1 MKHKKL
7 SLFLAA
13 VLVTAALAGCTKQQ
27 AVVDNN
33 IVSQNVSETTKTEV
47 TVNNAVPLQHSE
59 NYKLEQMVV
68 MSRHNI
74 RSPLSGSGST
84 LGKMTTHTWTEWS
97 APTGELSLRGGMQ
110 ETAMG
115 QYFRKYLVAEGLMPE
130 NWLPEDGE
138 VRFYSNSMQ
147 RTIATAQ
154 YFASGML
161 PVANQN
167 VEYKYAVGTMDPVFT
182 PKLTF
187 VSEAFRSQAMK
198 EIEAMG
204 GAQGMNGITSA
215 LSDNYRLL
223 EEVLDFKDSEYA
235 KENGITSLPAN
246 DLEISL
252 ELDKE
257 PAMKGSLKTATSAS
271 DALVL
276 QYYEEPDDKKAAF
289 GKELT
294 REQWTK
300 LAHITDTYQNV
311 LFTAPS
317 VAVNVAHPLLM
328 EMENE
333 LSVEGRKFT
342 FLCGHD
348 SNISSVLASLEVKQ
362 YTLPETVSQETPIGC
377 KLVVEKWSGAD
388 GQTYATV
395 SLVYQTVDQ
404 LRNCN
409 MLDLKNPPMKVM
421 LEFEGLQK
429 NSDGFYRFD
438 DLKARFDKAIAA
450 YDSLPADV
458 SAAA

>member
-1 MKHKKL
+1 
-7 SLFLAA
+7 
-13 VLVTAALAGCTKQQ
+13 
-27 AVVDNN
+27 
-33 IVSQNVSETTKTEV
+33 
-47 TVNNAVPLQHSE
+47 
-59 NYKLEQMVV
+59 
-68 MSRHNI
+68 
-74 RSPLSGSGST
+74 
-84 LGKMTTHTWTEWS
+84 
-97 APTGELSLRGGMQ
+97 
-110 ETAMG
+110 MG

-404 LRNCN
+404 LRNCS

>member
-1 MKHKKL
+1 
-7 SLFLAA
+7 
-13 VLVTAALAGCTKQQ
+13 
-27 AVVDNN
+27 
-33 IVSQNVSETTKTEV
+33 
-47 TVNNAVPLQHSE
+47 
-59 NYKLEQMVV
+59 
-68 MSRHNI
+68 
-74 RSPLSGSGST
+74 
-84 LGKMTTHTWTEWS
+84 
-97 APTGELSLRGGMQ
+97 
-110 ETAMG
+110 MG

-130 NWLPEDGE
+130 NWLPEGGE
-138 VRFYSNSMQ
+138 VRFYSNPMQ

-167 VEYKYAVGTMDPVFT
+167 VEYRYEVGTMDPVFT

-187 VSEAFRSQAMK
+187 VSEAFLKQAMK

-204 GAQGMNGITSA
+204 GAQGLNGITDA

-235 KENGITSLPAN
+235 KEKGITSLADDD

-257 PAMKGSLKTATSAS
+257 PAMTGSLKTATSAS

-276 QYYEEPDDKKAAF
+276 QYYEETDDKKAAF

-317 VAVNVAHPLLM
+317 VAVNVAHPLLI

-348 SNISSVLASLEVKQ
+348 SNISSVLASLEVKP
-362 YTLPETVSQETPIGC
+362 YTLPEAVSQETPIGC

-388 GQTYATV
+388 GQSYATV

-404 LRNCN
+404 LRNCS
-409 MLDLKNPPMKVM
+409 MLDLKNSPKKVM

-429 NSDGFYRFD
+429 NNDGFYRFD
-438 DLKARFDKAIAA
+438 DLKAQFDMAIAA